1 MEYNRKQVYDRQKT
15 IVFYREKSP
24 HYMYA
29 HTASVAQTYFLICVK
44 NNSKNP
50 TELKLEVRR
59 GVNAGDK
66 QMVFDKEKKK
76 PIEKAVSKI
85 EQIINSVIQKVN

>member
-1 MEYNRKQVYDRQKT
+1 
-15 IVFYREKSP
+15 
-24 HYMYA
+24 
-29 HTASVAQTYFLICVK
+29 VK

-85 EQIINSVIQKVN
+85 E